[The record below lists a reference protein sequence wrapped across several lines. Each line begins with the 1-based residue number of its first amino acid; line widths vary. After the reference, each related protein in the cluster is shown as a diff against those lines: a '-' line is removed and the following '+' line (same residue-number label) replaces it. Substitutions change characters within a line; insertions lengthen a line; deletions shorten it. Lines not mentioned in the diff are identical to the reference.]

1 MFVYQNA
8 NREICITFQ
17 DNKPVEAPEYV
28 IAVDKEAGT
37 LAVNGTVVAVASGDA
52 ATQTPVAPAEPGN
65 TDVVEDAT
73 DVVEDPTVDP
83 DDATTDG
90 EDEE

>member
-28 IAVDKEAGT
+28 ITVDKEAGT
-37 LAVNGTVVAVASGDA
+37 LAVNGTVVNVASNDA
-52 ATQTPVAPAEPGN
+52 PEASEPAEKPAVQDPVAPADN
-65 TDVVEDAT
+65 T
-73 DVVEDPTVDP
+73 
-83 DDATTDG
+83 TTEG
-90 EDEE
+90 DEEEEE

>member
-28 IAVDKEAGT
+28 ITVDKEAGT
-37 LAVNGTVVAVASGDA
+37 LAVNGTVVNVASSDA
-52 ATQTPVAPAEPGN
+52 AEASEPVEEPVAPADE
-65 TDVVEDAT
+65 
-73 DVVEDPTVDP
+73 
-83 DDATTDG
+83 TTTEG
-90 EDEE
+90 DEEEEE

>member
-28 IAVDKEAGT
+28 ITVDKEAGT
-37 LAVNGTVVAVASGDA
+37 LAVNGTVVNVASNDA
-52 ATQTPVAPAEPGN
+52 PEASEPVEEPAVEEPLTPADE
-65 TDVVEDAT
+65 T
-73 DVVEDPTVDP
+73 
-83 DDATTDG
+83 TTDG
-90 EDEE
+90 DEEEEE